1 MHYVWD
7 DSGPVG
13 GRLRN
18 GPRDDLEKK
27 KERKDSSLS
36 PTPTLRHASRVIFT
50 DIIKAVLHVAVP
62 QSRMS
67 AETYVNYLWM
77 SDISAQCRL

>member
-1 MHYVWD
+1 V
-7 DSGPVG
+7 GPWV
-13 GRLRN
+13 GRLRD
-18 GPRDDLEKK
+18 GPRDDLERKNI
-27 KERKDSSLS
+27 KDSS

-67 AETYVNYLWM
+67 AETSVNY
-77 SDISAQCRL
+77 I